1 MAYASSNR
9 LPVLLRPKN
18 FQWYWNSAVDPWSL
32 AEEWMKYADAEN
44 EIIEDAYSQELLQVE
59 IDGDWVINLK
69 HQIQYKK
76 NEKDKQRPIKRVQSE
91 NDRSHVH
98 LRETRFSLPITLA
111 ATRSTPSIE
120 GSQTADSD
128 TLNHLRSHS
137 YIAGTYFK
145 SELEKTSKVFSD
157 VVEAAAEGIMK
168 EGSLL
173 GKTKEAEWLARQ
185 LLTVKHYGNGISA
198 DWCHTIPVEIGQ
210 MCVYLYTKEC
220 FWYKLVNKLL
230 RDISNITIDQLKSI
244 GPFCWLLQQYLE
256 KNKTREIITLYRGC
270 ELTDEQ
276 RKDYMIK
283 KGTIT
288 FTAFTSTSR
297 SREKAEQ
304 FGNTLFI
311 FDCMNK
317 YFPRAAHPCGAFSVD
332 IAAISDF
339 PNEEEFLIESKRVFQ
354 FMRYDYDFKKK
365 KHLIY
370 LMSLG

>member
-1 MAYASSNR
+1 
-9 LPVLLRPKN
+9 
-18 FQWYWNSAVDPWSL
+18 
-32 AEEWMKYADAEN
+32 MKYTDVEN
-44 EIIEDAYSQELLQVE
+44 EIIEDAYNQEKVEME
-59 IDGDWVINLK
+59 IDGGWMINLK

-76 NEKDKQRPIKRVQSE
+76 NAKDKQRPIKRVQSE
-91 NDRSHVH
+91 NNHSDMH
-98 LRETRFSLPITLA
+98 LREARFSFSITLA
-111 ATRSTPSIE
+111 ATTSTPSVE
-120 GSQTADSD
+120 GSPTTDSD
-128 TLNHLRSHS
+128 ILNHLRSHS
-137 YIAGTYFK
+137 YIAGTYSI
-145 SELEKTSKVFSD
+145 SELDKTSKVFSD

-173 GKTKEAEWLARQ
+173 GKPKEAEWLAQQ
-185 LLTVKHYGNGISA
+185 LLTVKHYGVEIPA
-198 DWCHTIPVEIGQ
+198 DSCHTMPAEIGQ

-230 RDISNITIDQLKSI
+230 RDILSITIDQLKSI
-244 GPFCWLLQQYLE
+244 GPFCWLLQQYLR
-256 KNKTREIITLYRGC
+256 KNTTREIMTLYRGC

-276 RKDYMIK
+276 RKDYMKK

-317 YFPRAAHPCGAFSVD
+317 YFPHAAHPCGPFSVD

-339 PNEEEFLIESKRVFQ
+339 PNEEEFLITAKTVFQ

-370 LMSLG
+370 LMGLG